1 VRSLSDAQEVLADAA
16 DRFERIA
23 VACSFQK
30 EATVILDLVAELG
43 ADRFDVFTL
52 DTGVLFEETREA
64 WKHSQ
69 EHFGIEIAGVRG
81 DWPERLWETNPDACC
96 EARKVVPLRDRLK
109 GYDAWVTGVRREQ
122 SDTRAGTP
130 HVGWD
135 AKHGLHKIAPL
146 AAWTERE
153 VWNHIVERGLPY
165 HSLHDQGYASIGC
178 APCTLPGDG
187 RDGRW
192 AGTDKL
198 ECGLHVPGDVV
209 LSPPLATDAARN

>member
-1 VRSLSDAQEVLADAA
+1 MRSLNDAQEVLADAA

-43 ADRFDVFTL
+43 EDRFDVFTL

-64 WKHSQ
+64 WKEFQ

-81 DWPERLWETNPDACC
+81 EWPERLWETNPDACC
-96 EARKVVPLRDRLK
+96 DARKVVPLRDRLA

-135 AKHGLHKIAPL
+135 SKHGLYKIAPL
-146 AAWTERE
+146 AAWTERD
-153 VWNHIVERGLPY
+153 VWSHIAERDLPY

-178 APCTLPGDG
+178 APCTAPGDG

-198 ECGLHVPGDVV
+198 ECGLHVSDVV
-209 LSPPLATDAARN
+209 RSPALATDAARN